1 MAENQS
7 MAIEGSRQCFTT
19 LRMLLSFLFSPFGWS
34 SPWLSQFTHF
44 LLRAGQPATLKPGW
58 GLRKDQKSWQSPE
71 DGHGQWGQQSQHQVS
86 LCPPSFN
93 FLSGHAA
100 ALVLVIRLN
109 LDLSPTL
116 QEHSRAV

>member
-1 MAENQS
+1 MFHNTQNVTFIPLFPIWVELSLAESIHTFPAQ
-7 MAIEGSRQCFTT
+7 
-19 LRMLLSFLFSPFGWS
+19 GW
-34 SPWLSQFTHF
+34 T
-44 LLRAGQPATLKPGW
+44 ATLKPDW

-71 DGHGQWGQQSQHQVS
+71 DGHGQWGQRSQHQVS